1 MEKDKEYYI
10 ALLKD
15 VFQRESRLPKK
26 SDFSQ
31 EDVNRIKGYFG
42 PWPWA
47 LEAAGLKESCYEERR
62 AKNIEKRQRARQKRK
77 EIKRSECD
85 LPKEGNVY
93 EN

>member
-15 VFQRESRLPKK
+15 VFQRENRLPKK

-47 LEAAGLKESCYEERR
+47 LEAAGLKESRYEKRR
-62 AKNIEKRQRARQKRK
+62 AENIEKRQRARQKRK
-77 EIKRSECD
+77 ELKRSDCD
-85 LPKEGNVY
+85 MLKEGNVY
-93 EN
+93 EK